1 MHDPL
6 LSPHCVNVQDPAK
19 FTRVKE
25 LLAMHEVIKEARNPF
40 KKDSAEDL
48 AEAAGMV
55 DDQ

>member
-1 MHDPL
+1 M
-6 LSPHCVNVQDPAK
+6 QDPAK

-40 KKDSAEDL
+40 KKDAAEDL